1 MNKSDFSLESS
12 SYMGSYVL
20 PGTDQ
25 SDYTNTV
32 KTINFDPSAKISSY
46 VIEG

>member
-1 MNKSDFSLESS
+1 
-12 SYMGSYVL
+12 MGSYVL
-20 PGTDQ
+20 PAGTDQ

-32 KTINFDPSAKISSY
+32 KTINFDASAKISSY